1 MWHRASTL
9 TVRTPHARASRNRLY
24 AVELYSPFAIST
36 KASTWPTYTSNGLP
50 GFITTPRRERP
61 STTISSGSSRVTWRA
76 YLLPF
81 DAELVGSLLRRRVG
95 YDLGELQ
102 QLYEG
107 IAARRGGDDAAVA
120 RALAGEVAALL
131 AEGDDGAG
139 DAVEPVPKRKR
150 GS

>member
-1 MWHRASTL
+1 MMWCGTERPRSQSARRTRARL
-9 TVRTPHARASRNRLY
+9 EVLY

-81 DAELVGSLLRRRVG
+81 DAELVGS
-95 YDLGELQ
+95 ESQ
-102 QLYEG
+102 YE
-107 IAARRGGDDAAVA
+107 
-120 RALAGEVAALL
+120 
-131 AEGDDGAG
+131 
-139 DAVEPVPKRKR
+139 
-150 GS
+150 